1 MSRTEVAGWFAFGL
15 AMLPAAAALPL
26 IAVAGLR

>member
-1 MSRTEVAGWFAFGL
+1 MKRAEIVGWFAFGL